1 MSLSARRH
9 AVHDSRDIDF
19 GAVIAALLEPR
30 SGRTV
35 PVQRQLLDAEQKRQ
49 VAIALKEKHGI
60 AGADTARILGV
71 SRQAIYA
78 YLKQQDGEA

>member
-1 MSLSARRH
+1 
-9 AVHDSRDIDF
+9 
-19 GAVIAALLEPR
+19 
-30 SGRTV
+30 
-35 PVQRQLLDAEQKRQ
+35 LDAEQKRQ